1 MSWLV
6 RNGESNEDLNI
17 EGVQMNPRYKLDTLV
32 LSVAERGRSQEG
44 VGIYITCK
52 AVVMLTVLE

>member
-1 MSWLV
+1 
-6 RNGESNEDLNI
+6 
-17 EGVQMNPRYKLDTLV
+17 MNPRYKLDTLV

>member
-1 MSWLV
+1 MAQLILRLTLFVSELTCKKW
-6 RNGESNEDLNI
+6 G
-17 EGVQMNPRYKLDTLV
+17 KLDTLV

-44 VGIYITCK
+44 VGICKTCK